1 MSAYSRRMTSTLAAF
16 VLAVGCAYSA
26 GIEAAAAQQTRS
38 TNQIIDALKPAPRT
52 RSLTATPADTA
63 RNAEDARFVDT
74 LRNRPTRSLTT
85 EERTK
90 IATITKEKPSIDL
103 EINFEY
109 NSDRISSTALQQV
122 TALGQAL
129 SSPELK
135 GSTFVL
141 AGHTDAKG
149 GDAFNQGL
157 SERRADTVRRFL
169 KEKFNIDDGKLVTVG
184 YGRTQLKN
192 TSNPAAAENRRV
204 QVVNVAN

>member
-109 NSDRISSTALQQV
+109 NSDRISSAALHQV

-149 GDAFNQGL
+149 GDTFNQGL

>member
-63 RNAEDARFVDT
+63 RKAEDARFVDT

-109 NSDRISSTALQQV
+109 NSDRISSAALHQV

-149 GDAFNQGL
+149 GDTFNQGL